1 MLKNEA
7 MLLASLIAMG
17 MLTGSCSDENG
28 MAIPAQPGEAIQ
40 FGVTDL
46 KRMSRTVYEDSVT
59 IDWLKGD
66 EIGICSTSDNVVH
79 YIDGNKKQAKYK
91 VDSVDA
97 DGHKGHASIS
107 PAVEGQYLKW
117 GENLNT
123 PATFYGAYPAERIES
138 YPTDISGEFQMQYH
152 TSQVCKVVSKENG
165 VYQTAPDMKNAYMV
179 AKNVLNPTGDHV
191 LLAFDPIM
199 TTPEI
204 TITAG
209 GYEVGTGIIQP
220 VTVTGVSVIMPR
232 GLKSRTLNYRIPN
245 VTFNNPAKPPHGG
258 LVPNDVEVG
267 AQSIFVQIDN
277 DGRKYVDLFEGESI
291 TLTAFLPPISDLSGA
306 KIRVHT
312 SEAVNY
318 VVTLDK
324 EVQNQSKIRVKLPD
338 INPNTP
344 KSNNWIRLLA
354 NQTPLKSMSIP
365 GYVCQ
370 GDETE
375 EDFKTLF
382 NNGVR
387 AFKLTNGMLV
397 HDEDREILRT
407 PYYIKPEYCEC
418 FNRLLDANGSEFVV
432 IWADQNLKSV
442 NKQKYKYLT
451 NLYVWDNP
459 NPNPDKV
466 SPNPTILELRGKA
479 VVMQEDDGKFWTI
492 EKEKGVRNAGVLSS
506 CTTYG
511 DKNKPADNFKVN
523 TADWTA
529 HSYANK
535 AWNKD
540 VYNKIV
546 NCTNQTGN
554 TGIITI
560 PNAGVTLDQNYGDLL
575 LQTVIDCNFRFK
587 SWGN

>member
-1 MLKNEA
+1 MLKNKA

-40 FGVTDL
+40 FGVTDV
-46 KRMSRTVYEDSVT
+46 KPMTRTVYEDSVT
-59 IDWLKGD
+59 INWLKGD

-107 PAVEGQYLKW
+107 PAVDGQYLKW

-209 GYEVGTGIIQP
+209 SYEVGTGIIQP
-220 VTVTGVSVIMPR
+220 VTVTGVSVIMPS
-232 GLKSRTLNYRIPN
+232 GLNSRTLNYRISN

-291 TLTAFLPPISDLSGA
+291 TLTAFLPPISDLGGA

-312 SEAVNY
+312 LGAANY
-318 VVTLDK
+318 FLTINDNLK
-324 EVQNQSKIRVKLPD
+324 SQSKIRIKLPD
-338 INPNTP
+338 ITP
-344 KSNNWIRLLA
+344 ETVRPNNWISLLA
-354 NQTPLKSMSIP
+354 DKTPLKSMSIP
-365 GYVCQ
+365 AYVCN
-370 GDETE
+370 GGETE
-375 EDFKTLF
+375 DDFQKLLQK
-382 NNGVR
+382 GVR
-387 AFKLTNGMLV
+387 AFKLTGGMVGQKTL
-397 HDEDREILRT
+397 LS
-407 PYYIKPEYCEC
+407 PYYVREEI
-418 FNRLLDANGSEFVV
+418 FNYFSMFLRENSQELVV
-432 IWADQNLKSV
+432 LWADYDLQDS
-442 NKQKYKYLT
+442 NKTGYSSDLFDWAS
-451 NLYVWDNP
+451 L
-459 NPNPDKV
+459 
-466 SPNPTILELRGKA
+466 SPNVGSLRGK
-479 VVMQEDDGKFWTI
+479 VVLMQEWKPILGKEYGLYSIKTDRNKSEKICKFTQYDAKSI
-492 EKEKGVRNAGVLSS
+492 E
-506 CTTYG
+506 
-511 DKNKPADNFKVN
+511 NFNVN
-523 TADWTA
+523 SPDWTA
-529 HSYANK
+529 QFYSDQALNK
-535 AWNKD
+535 GIYK
-540 VYNKIV
+540 KIV
-546 NCTNQTGN
+546 DFTEQKGN

-560 PNAGVTLDQNYGDLL
+560 PNAGATLDDSYGDLL
-575 LQTVIDCNFRFK
+575 LQSIIDCNFRFK

>member
-40 FGVTDL
+40 FGVTDV
-46 KRMSRTVYEDSVT
+46 KPMTRTVYEDSVT

-66 EIGICSTSDNVVH
+66 KIGICSTSGNVTHSSDV
-79 YIDGNKKQAKYK
+79 KKEAVYK
-91 VDSVDA
+91 IDSVDA

-107 PAVEGQYLKW
+107 PAVDGQYLKW

-138 YPTDISGEFQMQYH
+138 YPTDISEEFQMKYH

-209 GYEVGTGIIQP
+209 NYEVGTGIIQP
-220 VTVTGVSVIMPR
+220 VTVTGVSVIMPS
-232 GLKSRTLNYRIPN
+232 GLNSRTLNYRIPN

-291 TLTAFLPPISDLSGA
+291 TLTAFLPPISGLSRA
-306 KIRVHT
+306 KIHVHT
-312 SEAVNY
+312 LGAANY
-318 VVTLDK
+318 VLTIKDTLK
-324 EVQNQSKIRVKLPD
+324 SQSKIRIKLPD
-338 INPNTP
+338 ITP
-344 KSNNWIRLLA
+344 ETARPNNWISLLSSK
-354 NQTPLKSMSIP
+354 TKFGSMSIP
-365 GYVCQ
+365 AYVCE
-370 GDETE
+370 DADTPEKLTE
-375 EDFKTLF
+375 LLKK
-382 NNGVR
+382 GVR
-387 AFKLTNGMLV
+387 AFKLSDDMVDKETTLLEGIKFFIKKNICEIFEEFL
-397 HDEDREILRT
+397 RE
-407 PYYIKPEYCEC
+407 
-418 FNRLLDANGSEFVV
+418 NNQEFV
-432 IWADQNLKSV
+432 ILWYPSKGLGLEKDNFCR
-442 NKQKYKYLT
+442 NLT
-451 NLYVWDNP
+451 NWKDLTRHETEIKDFRGKTIVMQQGRSNLWSMGEKSKEICNHFTISSDNQF
-459 NPNPDKV
+459 NVN
-466 SPNPTILELRGKA
+466 SPN
-479 VVMQEDDGKFWTI
+479 
-492 EKEKGVRNAGVLSS
+492 
-506 CTTYG
+506 
-511 DKNKPADNFKVN
+511 
-523 TADWTA
+523 WTA
-529 HSYANK
+529 QFYSDQALNK
-535 AWNKD
+535 GIYK
-540 VYNKIV
+540 KIV
-546 NCTNQTGN
+546 DFTEQNGC
-554 TGIITI
+554 TGIVTI
-560 PNAGVTLDQNYGDLL
+560 PNAGATLDDSYGDLL

>member
-1 MLKNEA
+1 
-7 MLLASLIAMG
+7 MLLASLFATG
-17 MLTGSCSDENG
+17 MLTSGCSNENEW
-28 MAIPAQPGEAIQ
+28 AVPAQPGEAIR

-59 IDWLKGD
+59 INWLKGD
-66 EIGICSTSDNVVH
+66 EIGICSTSDNVLH
-79 YIDGNKKQAKYK
+79 YIDGKEKQAQYK
-91 VDSVDA
+91 VDVLDA
-97 DGHKGHASIS
+97 DQHQGHATVV
-107 PAVEGQYLKW
+107 PVETNEYLKW
-117 GENLNT
+117 GNQLENK
-123 PATFYGAYPAERIES
+123 ATFYGAYPAERIVN
-138 YPTDISGEFQMQYH
+138 YPNATSEVFQMKYH
-152 TSQVCKVVSKENG
+152 TSQVCKVVSNDNG
-165 VYQTAPDMKNAYMV
+165 KYLTAPDMKNAYMV
-179 AKNVLNPTGDHV
+179 AKNELMPSGDHV

-209 GYEVGTGIIQP
+209 SYEVGTGIIQP

-232 GLKSRTLNYRIPN
+232 GLNSPTLNYSIPN
-245 VTFNNPAKPPHGG
+245 VTFNNPAKPPHGD
-258 LVPNDVEVG
+258 LIPSDVAVG

-312 SEAVNY
+312 LGAANY
-318 VVTLDK
+318 VLTIKDTPK
-324 EVQNQSKIRVKLPD
+324 SQSKIRIKLPD
-338 INPNTP
+338 ITP
-344 KSNNWIRLLA
+344 ETVRPNNWISLLA

-370 GDETE
+370 GNETE
-375 EDFKTLF
+375 EDFQKLF

-387 AFKLTNGMLV
+387 AFKLTEGMLV
-397 HDEDREILRT
+397 YDKDPEILRT
-407 PYYIKPEYCEC
+407 PYYIKRVYCEY
-418 FNRLLDANGSEFVV
+418 FKRLLDANGSEFVV

-442 NKQKYKYLT
+442 NKQEYKYLT

-546 NCTNQTGN
+546 NCTKQTGN
-554 TGIITI
+554 TGSITI
-560 PNAGVTLDQNYGDLL
+560 PNAGATLDDSYGDLL
-575 LQTVIDCNFRFK
+575 LQSIIDCNFRFK
-587 SWGN
+587 SW

>member
-1 MLKNEA
+1 MLKNKA

-40 FGVTDL
+40 FGVTDV
-46 KRMSRTVYEDSVT
+46 KPMTRTVYEDSVT
-59 IDWLKGD
+59 INWLKGD

-79 YIDGNKKQAKYK
+79 YIDGNEKHAKYK

-107 PAVEGQYLKW
+107 PAVDGQYLKW

-138 YPTDISGEFQMQYH
+138 YPTDISGEFKMQYH

-209 GYEVGTGIIQP
+209 NYEVGTGIIQP

-232 GLKSRTLNYRIPN
+232 GLKSPTLNYKISN
-245 VTFNNPAKPPHGG
+245 VTLNNPMTTHGS
-258 LVPNDVEVG
+258 LVEDRDVADG

-312 SEAVNY
+312 LGAANY
-318 VVTLDK
+318 VLTINDNPK
-324 EVQNQSKIRVKLPD
+324 SQSKIRIKLPD
-338 INPNTP
+338 ITP
-344 KSNNWIRLLA
+344 ETVRPNNWISLLA
-354 NQTPLKSMSIP
+354 DKTPLKSMSIP
-365 GYVCQ
+365 AYVCK
-370 GDETE
+370 DTDTE
-375 EDFKTLF
+375 DDIKELLRK
-382 NNGVR
+382 GVR
-387 AFKLTNGMLV
+387 AFKLTKGML
-397 HDEDREILRT
+397 EDDGYESNPPVRH
-407 PYYIKPEYCEC
+407 PYHIKEKYFEY
-418 FNRLLDANGSEFVV
+418 FNNFLNENKGEFVV
-432 IWADQNLKSV
+432 IWAKENLKGS
-442 NKQKYKYLT
+442 NKYKYL
-451 NLYVWDNP
+451 NKLYVWDNP
-459 NPNPDKV
+459 NN
-466 SPNPTILELRGKA
+466 TIPIISDLREKA
-479 VVMQEDDGKFWTI
+479 VVMQEDGGYMWTI
-492 EKEKGVRNAGVLSS
+492 EKNKDDKKAFKLST
-506 CTTYG
+506 CITYS
-511 DKNKPADNFKVN
+511 DKEKPADKFKMN
-523 TADWTA
+523 TSDWTA
-529 HSYANK
+529 HSYTNK
-535 AWNKD
+535 DWNKD
-540 VYNKIV
+540 VYKKV
-546 NCTNQTGN
+546 VDFTEQKGN
-554 TGIITI
+554 TGIVTI
-560 PNAGVTLDQNYGDLL
+560 PNAGATLDDSYGDLL
-575 LQTVIDCNFRFK
+575 LHSIIDCNFRFRT
-587 SWGN
+587 W

>member
-40 FGVTDL
+40 FGVTDV
-46 KRMSRTVYEDSVT
+46 KPMTRTVYEDSVT
-59 IDWLKGD
+59 INWLKGD

-79 YIDGNKKQAKYK
+79 YIDGNEKHAKYK

-107 PAVEGQYLKW
+107 PAVDGQYLKW

-138 YPTDISGEFQMQYH
+138 YPTEISDEFKMQYH

-209 GYEVGTGIIQP
+209 NYEVGTGIIQP

-232 GLKSRTLNYRIPN
+232 GLKDSTLNYRISN
-245 VTFNNPAKPPHGG
+245 VTLNNPMTTHGS
-258 LVPNDVEVG
+258 LVEDRDVEVG

-291 TLTAFLPPISDLSGA
+291 TLTAFLPPISDLRGA

-312 SEAVNY
+312 LGAANY
-318 VVTLDK
+318 VLTIKDNLK
-324 EVQNQSKIRVKLPD
+324 SQSKIRIKLPD
-338 INPNTP
+338 ITP
-344 KSNNWIRLLA
+344 ETVRPNNWISLLA
-354 NQTPLKSMSIP
+354 DKTPLKSMSIP
-365 GYVCQ
+365 AYVCN
-370 GDETE
+370 GEETE
-375 EDFKTLF
+375 TDFQELLQK
-382 NNGVR
+382 GVR
-387 AFKLTNGMLV
+387 AFKLTG
-397 HDEDREILRT
+397 DRMVGQNPFSHYYVQEEICK
-407 PYYIKPEYCEC
+407 Y
-418 FNRLLDANGSEFVV
+418 FNRFLGENSHELVVLWAEDNLQDSNKTGSKFLDDHLFD
-432 IWADQNLKSV
+432 WASL
-442 NKQKYKYLT
+442 
-451 NLYVWDNP
+451 
-459 NPNPDKV
+459 
-466 SPNPTILELRGKA
+466 SPNVGSLRGK
-479 VVMQEDDGKFWTI
+479 VVLMQEWKSVINGRAGMYSIQTDRNKSEKICKFTQYDAKSI
-492 EKEKGVRNAGVLSS
+492 E
-506 CTTYG
+506 
-511 DKNKPADNFKVN
+511 NFNVN
-523 TADWTA
+523 SPDWTA
-529 HSYANK
+529 QFYSDQALNK
-535 AWNKD
+535 GIYK
-540 VYNKIV
+540 KIV
-546 NCTNQTGN
+546 DFTEQKGN
-554 TGIITI
+554 TGIVTI
-560 PNAGVTLDQNYGDLL
+560 PNAGATFDDSYGDFL
-575 LQTVIDCNFRFK
+575 LQSIIDCNFRFK
-587 SWGN
+587 SW

>member
-40 FGVTDL
+40 FGVTDV
-46 KRMSRTVYEDSVT
+46 KPMTRTVYEDSVT

-66 EIGICSTSDNVVH
+66 KIGICSTSGNVTHSSDV
-79 YIDGNKKQAKYK
+79 KKEAVYK
-91 VDSVDA
+91 IDSVDA

-107 PAVEGQYLKW
+107 PAVDGQYLKW

-138 YPTDISGEFQMQYH
+138 YPTEISDEFKMQYH

-209 GYEVGTGIIQP
+209 SYEVGTGIIQP

-232 GLKSRTLNYRIPN
+232 GLNSETLNYSIPN
-245 VTFNNPAKPPHGG
+245 VTFNNSAKPPHGDLIPG
-258 LVPNDVEVG
+258 DVEKG

-312 SEAVNY
+312 LGAANY
-318 VVTLDK
+318 VLTINDNPK
-324 EVQNQSKIRVKLPD
+324 SQSKIRIKLPD
-338 INPNTP
+338 IRPETARP
-344 KSNNWIRLLA
+344 NNWISLLA
-354 NQTPLKSMSIP
+354 DKTPLKSMSIP
-365 GYVCQ
+365 AYVCNGEET
-370 GDETE
+370 GD
-375 EDFKTLF
+375 DFQELLQK
-382 NNGVR
+382 GVR
-387 AFKLTNGMLV
+387 AFKLTSGMLSR
-397 HDEDREILRT
+397 DYELGRL
-407 PYYIKPEYCEC
+407 PYFIQPQYCGC
-418 FNRLLDANGSEFVV
+418 FNKFLNENKGEFVV
-432 IWADQNLKSV
+432 IWANENLKSS
-442 NKQKYKYLT
+442 NKYKYLT
-451 NLYVWDNP
+451 NLYVWDNA
-459 NPNPDKV
+459 KQ
-466 SPNPTILELRGKA
+466 TIPRISDLRGNA
-479 VVMQEDDGKFWTI
+479 VVMQEDGGYMWTI
-492 EKEKGVRNAGVLSS
+492 EKNMDDKKAFQLSPCIIYS
-506 CTTYG
+506 
-511 DKNKPADNFKVN
+511 DKEKPADKFKMN
-523 TADWTA
+523 TSDWTA
-529 HSYANK
+529 HSYTNK
-535 AWNKD
+535 DWNKD
-540 VYNKIV
+540 VYKKV
-546 NCTNQTGN
+546 VDFTEQKGN
-554 TGIITI
+554 TGIVTI
-560 PNAGVTLDQNYGDLL
+560 PNAGATFDDSYGDFL
-575 LQTVIDCNFRFK
+575 LQSIIDCNFRFRA
-587 SWGN
+587 W